1 MSAFAKHPEDVRS
14 QVKDGVATISIN
26 RPQARN
32 SLRYG
37 TAAAV
42 YDAVLAASQ
51 DPSLKVVVLRGEGRD
66 FCAGAD
72 VKQYNSEATD
82 QPQHLSQDRTYFQ
95 LPVLL
100 HEMPAV
106 TIAGTRVAASPKA

>member
-1 MSAFAKHPEDVRS
+1 MSAFAKHPEDIRS

-51 DPSLKVVVLRGEGRD
+51 DPSVKVVVLRGEGRD

-72 VKQYNSEATD
+72 VKQYNSEATH
-82 QPQHLSQDRTYFQ
+82 QPHHLSQHRT
-95 LPVLL
+95 
-100 HEMPAV
+100 
-106 TIAGTRVAASPKA
+106 